1 MKKVVITGAT
11 GAIGRALV
19 SVCIKAGYEVLAVVH
34 RNSKRA
40 SELEKIEHCKVL
52 YLDLSEYENALDE
65 MKEQGVAFDDLSVQD
80 RNTNSTHAQATESNY
95 EFFFH
100 LAWGAAFGKDRENLP
115 LQLENVRA
123 SLAAVRFAKALGC
136 STFVGSGSQAEYG
149 RVKGKLLPET
159 PTYPETG
166 YGIAKLCAGQMAR
179 LACEQLGL
187 KNVWTRILSVYGPYD
202 GELSLISVAIND
214 MMNNRETFFTPCDQ
228 MWDYVFSEDAARAML
243 LCAQKGKHG
252 SVYVIGSGEAHP
264 LKEYIKKIAEIT
276 GYKKE
281 IGFGKRPYNDKQV
294 MYLQADIS
302 DLEKLG
308 FKPQVSFEE
317 GIRKTILTKTHCL

>member
-52 YLDLSEYENALDE
+52 YLDLSEYANALDE
-65 MKEQGVAFDDLSVQD
+65 MKEQGVVFDDFAVQD
-80 RNTNSTHAQATESNY
+80 SKEISAQEQAKVNDY

-100 LAWGAAFGKDRENLP
+100 LAWAAAFGKERENLP
-115 LQLENVRA
+115 LQLENIKA
-123 SLAAVRFAKALGC
+123 SLAAVHFAKALGC
-136 STFVGSGSQAEYG
+136 SVFMGAGSQAEYG
-149 RVKGKLLPET
+149 RVEGKLSPDT
-159 PTYPETG
+159 PAFPETG
-166 YGIAKLCAGQMAR
+166 YGIAKLCAGQMTR
-179 LACEQLGL
+179 LACEQIGL
-187 KNVWTRILSVYGPYD
+187 KHIWPRILSVYGPYD
-202 GELSLISVAIND
+202 REQTLISTAIND
-214 MMNNRETFFTPCDQ
+214 MMNNRDTSFTSCEQ
-228 MWDYVFSEDAARAML
+228 IWDYIFSEDAARAML

-252 SVYVIGSGEAHP
+252 GVYVIGSGEAHP
-264 LKEYIKKIAEIT
+264 LKEYIKKIAVIT
-276 GYKKE
+276 AYKKE

-308 FKPQVSFEE
+308 FKPQVSFEV
-317 GIRKTILTKTHCL
+317 GIQKLLK

>member
-1 MKKVVITGAT
+1 MKKIVITGAT
-11 GAIGRALV
+11 GAIGRALIT
-19 SVCIKAGYEVLAVVH
+19 VCIKEGYEVLAVVH

-40 SELEKIEHCKVL
+40 AELEKIEHCKVL
-52 YLDLSEYENALDE
+52 YLDLSEYAYALDE
-65 MKEQGVAFDDLSVQD
+65 MKEQGVSFDDLSVQD
-80 RNTNSTHAQATESNY
+80 RKTNSTYAQATESNY

-100 LAWGAAFGKDRENLP
+100 LAWAAAFGKDRENLP

-123 SLAAVRFAKALGC
+123 SLAAVRFAKTLGC

-149 RVKGKLLPET
+149 RVKGKLSPET

-166 YGIAKLCAGQMAR
+166 YGIAKLCAGKMVR

-214 MMNNRETFFTPCDQ
+214 MLNNRETSFTPCDQ
-228 MWDYVFSEDAARAML
+228 MWDYIYSEDAARAML

-264 LKEYIKKIAEIT
+264 LKEYIKKIAVIT
-276 GYKKE
+276 AYKKE

-308 FKPQVSFEE
+308 FKPQVSFEM
-317 GIRKTILTKTHCL
+317 GIQKIVEMK